1 MHRFHALAAAACATF
16 AGSAYAQAST
26 SSVTLQVIVD
36 ASARATH
43 NSIGTLKSLS
53 SGNNSTS
60 RLVLRGTEDLGDG
73 LSAGFWLESAI
84 FTDTG
89 TAGGVAVAPANQ
101 FWDRTAIVKLA
112 SIRWG
117 EVRLGREWT
126 PVFLGWVYSD
136 PFIAV
141 GVGSA
146 ANFFSSSA
154 STVLIRAFGS
164 AIQPS
169 TISRSSNALQYWLPS
184 GLGGVN
190 GQLMATSG
198 EGANAQGS
206 FRYTS
211 GKLGWRNAQ
220 IDASVYYGATRIDA
234 TASDLKQ
241 TGVYGAYDFGFM
253 RLAASVTE
261 SKYLSSKQL
270 NTIVGLNVPIGVHL
284 IRASYNRADQKGTDA
299 ANASIDAND
308 ATMLAIGYQYSLSKR
323 TALYTQYAHI
333 SNKGTAR
340 FAAPGGPAGLIDAGS
355 SSSGFEAGIRS
366 SF

>member
-1 MHRFHALAAAACATF
+1 MNKTLTAAAICTAF
-16 AGSAYAQAST
+16 AGGAWAQAST
-26 SSVTLQVIVD
+26 SSVTLEGVVD
-36 ASARATH
+36 AAARATH

-60 RLVLRGTEDLGDG
+60 RLVFRGTEDLGDG
-73 LSAGFWLESAI
+73 LKAGFWLESSL

-89 TAGGVAVAPANQ
+89 TSGGLAVAPANQ
-101 FWDRTAIVKLA
+101 FFDRTAVVKLSSTRA
-112 SIRWG
+112 G

-126 PVFLGWVYSD
+126 PVFLSWVYSD
-136 PFIAV
+136 PFVAV

-146 ANFFSSSA
+146 ANLFSSSA
-154 STVLIRAFGS
+154 STVLNRAFGS

-169 TISRSSNALQYWLPS
+169 TISRSSNALQYFLPD

-190 GQLMATSG
+190 GQLMAAAG

-206 FRYTS
+206 FKYTA
-211 GKLGWRNAQ
+211 GRVGWRNAQ

-234 TASDLKQ
+234 AATDLKQ
-241 TGVYGAYDFGFM
+241 TGVYGAYNFGFM

-261 SKYLSSKQL
+261 SKFLSSKQT
-270 NTIVGLNVPIGVHL
+270 NIIVGLSVPIGVHL
-284 IRASYNRADQKGTDA
+284 VRASFNRADQKGSDA
-299 ANASIDAND
+299 AGASIDAND
-308 ATMLAIGYQYSLSKR
+308 ANQYALGYQYSLSKR
-323 TALYTQYAHI
+323 TALYTQIARV

-340 FAAPGGPAGLIDAGS
+340 FAVPGGPTGLIAAGS
-355 SSSGFEAGIRS
+355 SSTGFDAGMRF